1 MGSLLYFVRVALF
14 LVVLMSAQVE
24 PITAGDLV
32 KSYYGVTCPN
42 AEQIVQTVVA
52 QRVKEEP
59 RIAASLLRLFF
70 HDCFVAVRVQL
81 PPLKS
86 INFPGNS
93 TCSSCILFQ
102 VK

>member
-1 MGSLLYFVRVALF
+1 MGSLVYFLRVFGSF
-14 LVVLMSAQVE
+14 LVLLMSVQVE
-24 PITAGDLV
+24 PIAACDLV
-32 KSYYGVTCPN
+32 TSYYGVTCPK

-70 HDCFVAVRVQL
+70 HDCFVTVRVLL

-86 INFPGNS
+86 NNFPDNS
-93 TCSSCILFQ
+93 TCSCCI
-102 VK
+102 

>member
-1 MGSLLYFVRVALF
+1 MDSLLYFVRVVGFF
-14 LVVLMSAQVE
+14 LVLLMSVQVE
-24 PITAGDLV
+24 PIKACDLV
-32 KSYYGVTCPN
+32 KSYYGVTCPK

-70 HDCFVAVRVQL
+70 HDCFVTVRVLL

-86 INFPGNS
+86 INSPSNS
-93 TCSSCILFQ
+93 TCSYCS
-102 VK
+102 